1 MDEPGGMVIAADGK
15 DGADH
20 KSRDKGKDGAEDDGH
35 VLHLPSV
42 GAFVR
47 HAIPSIVE
55 GALGPAVVFYAV
67 LTFSGFR
74 GALIGGAAWSLLAV
88 GRRLAK
94 RERLPALLMLG
105 LVLLAARTLIAYST
119 GSAFVYFLQP
129 TIGTFLVGLLFAGTA
144 IAKRPLIE
152 RLAHEFCPLDVEVM
166 SKPFIR
172 QFFLRLSVL
181 WSLVM
186 TVNAGLVL
194 TLLLES
200 SLRAFVVERTVVSYG
215 LTIGGIVL
223 STVWFVRVMRRAG
236 IPVRFGGGRRVISA
250 DAAAS

>member
-1 MDEPGGMVIAADGK
+1 MDEAGAVVIAAK
-15 DGADH
+15 DENGT
-20 KSRDKGKDGAEDDGH
+20 EDNGH
-35 VLHLPSV
+35 VLHLPSI
-42 GAFVR
+42 GAFAR

-67 LTFSGFR
+67 LTLSGFR
-74 GALIGGAAWSLLAV
+74 GALIGGAAWSCLAV

-94 RERLPALLMLG
+94 RERLPALLLLG

-129 TIGTFLVGLLFAGTA
+129 TIGTFLVGLLFAGSA

-152 RLAHEFCPLDVEVM
+152 RLAYEFCPLDVEVM

-172 QFFLRLSVL
+172 SFFLRLSVL
-181 WSLVM
+181 WSVVM

-194 TLLLES
+194 GLLLES

-215 LTIGGIVL
+215 LTTGGILL
-223 STVWFVRVMRRAG
+223 STIWFVRVMRRAG
-236 IPVRFGGGRRVISA
+236 IPVRFGRRRVIA
-250 DAAAS
+250 TDAAAP

>member
-1 MDEPGGMVIAADGK
+1 MEEPGVVAIAAEDK
-15 DGADH
+15 DGA
-20 KSRDKGKDGAEDDGH
+20 KGSGH

-42 GAFVR
+42 GAFAR

-67 LTFSGFR
+67 LTLSGFR
-74 GALIGGAAWSLLAV
+74 GALIGGAAWSCLAV

-144 IAKRPLIE
+144 LAKRPLIE
-152 RLAHEFCPLDVEVM
+152 RLAYEFCPLDVEVM

-181 WSLVM
+181 WSVVM

-223 STVWFVRVMRRAG
+223 STIWFVRVMRRAG
-236 IPVRFGGGRRVISA
+236 IPVRFGGGRRVIST